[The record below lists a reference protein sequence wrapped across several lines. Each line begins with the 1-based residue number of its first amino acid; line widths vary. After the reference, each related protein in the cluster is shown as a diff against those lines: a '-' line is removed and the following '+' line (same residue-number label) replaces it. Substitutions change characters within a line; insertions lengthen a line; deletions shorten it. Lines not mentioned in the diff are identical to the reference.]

1 MKEEAINIYY
11 SDEVSYGLP
20 EAKYAEMHFMSM
32 TLNEAYRVYLSQSTS
47 ERKMAR
53 STFSCLKPDNVRTIS
68 ETPLHGCKC
77 EYCQNL
83 GMLRSTLI
91 GLGFKGIPKGHSSS
105 IEVTWCE
112 FRRKCT
118 HERDGECTE
127 TCTIHK
133 DDFPS
138 KNCVMQK
145 CDLCGTANYRNTLI
159 ESNPDLMKKRGK
171 VYWKQWALKE
181 LERMGK
187 NGKPIK
193 RMALEEH
200 KGTYEEILNE
210 YITQL
215 DSMSLHQFNKLWQL
229 KNFNETLR
237 NLQVGQVLFVHDFSQ
252 NLLMYIQDE
261 ASGAHWDHEQVTI
274 HPTVA
279 FYVCETCGKV
289 VKEEIIHIT
298 SDKKHDVHSVH
309 VFQDKSIR
317 HLLAKGIRIEEI
329 IEFTDHCSSQYKS
342 KTAFFLL
349 SNLKIPLCRHYFGV
363 KHGKGPSD
371 RAGAHYK
378 NFVRKTVKSGKRFMT
393 SCSDLAKYSQEE
405 YDHQIECDEDRNDER
420 SEHDGKRK
428 KNPAHSLR
436 KVIYT
441 TTDMKKLRGKYDDEK
456 LKAITDTRLIHS
468 IRNTGVAAVLE
479 FRNMD
484 CCCTACITGQGECSY
499 KEYADV
505 WSKAGIK
512 VGITKKKLRE
522 MDTNKI
528 VKWRARKTKNV
539 KKILK
544 PRRDE
549 NIEHVIR
556 KTEDHEN
563 KTQAENPKKGG
574 TRQSARIRRDE
585 NIEHVIRK
593 TEDHENK
600 TQAENPKKGGTR

>member
-1 MKEEAINIYY
+1 M
-11 SDEVSYGLP
+11 
-20 EAKYAEMHFMSM
+20 
-32 TLNEAYRVYLSQSTS
+32 
-47 ERKMAR
+47 
-53 STFSCLKPDNVRTIS
+53 
-68 ETPLHGCKC
+68 
-77 EYCQNL
+77 
-83 GMLRSTLI
+83 
-91 GLGFKGIPKGHSSS
+91 
-105 IEVTWCE
+105 
-112 FRRKCT
+112 RKC
-118 HERDGECTE
+118 D
-127 TCTIHK
+127 
-133 DDFPS
+133 S
-138 KNCVMQK
+138 
-145 CDLCGTANYRNTLI
+145 CGTANYRNTLI

-171 VYWKQWALKE
+171 VYWEQWALKE

-193 RMALEEH
+193 GMALEEH

-261 ASGAHWDHEQVTI
+261 ASGAHWDHKQVTI

-363 KHGKGPSD
+363 KHGKGPLD

-405 YDHQIECDEDRNDER
+405 YDHQIECDKDCNDEC

-505 WSKAGIK
+505 WSKAGVK

-544 PRRDE
+544 PRHD
-549 NIEHVIR
+549 
-556 KTEDHEN
+556 
-563 KTQAENPKKGG
+563 
-574 TRQSARIRRDE
+574 
-585 NIEHVIRK
+585 
-593 TEDHENK
+593 
-600 TQAENPKKGGTR
+600 